1 MKNILKEGN
10 RSKNIPTKVLF
21 HRQKTRFISK
31 FLSISMIL
39 DPDKCGSRWIRIH
52 NTDWSNIFFLLRLR
66 DIQSPSILN
75 PQVHRKCYIFKWLT
89 GKILK
94 TYVTETQF
102 ACSSELMLS
111 NEHLLFISGREN
123 NTSANLPQSLKCHL
137 PVFFF
142 NQADTDI

>member
-1 MKNILKEGN
+1 
-10 RSKNIPTKVLF
+10 
-21 HRQKTRFISK
+21 
-31 FLSISMIL
+31 MIL
-39 DPDKCGSRWIRIH
+39 DPDECGSRWIRIH

-66 DIQSPSILN
+66 DIQSPLILN
-75 PQVHRKCYIFKWLT
+75 PQAHRKCYIFKWLT
-89 GKILK
+89 RKIDKIK

-123 NTSANLPQSLKCHL
+123 NTSDNLPQSFKCQL

-142 NQADTDI
+142 NQAETVIYEHKYTYTVYWRETGIYIYAQ